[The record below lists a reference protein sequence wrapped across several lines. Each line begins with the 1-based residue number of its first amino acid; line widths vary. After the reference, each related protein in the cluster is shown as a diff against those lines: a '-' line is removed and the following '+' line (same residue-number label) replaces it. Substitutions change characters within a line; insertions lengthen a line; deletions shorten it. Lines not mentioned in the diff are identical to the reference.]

1 MALRCS
7 KPIQPPRLGKVYRPA
22 MAAEVHVAE
31 SALRIGAALRCSAP
45 EHPSRLCK
53 VYRPASAGA
62 VHDAEIALLSHTA
75 TATVQVCRGC

>member
-7 KPIQPPRLGKVYRPA
+7 KPVQPPRLCKVYRPA

-62 VHDAEIALLSHTA
+62 VHDAEKRCLRA